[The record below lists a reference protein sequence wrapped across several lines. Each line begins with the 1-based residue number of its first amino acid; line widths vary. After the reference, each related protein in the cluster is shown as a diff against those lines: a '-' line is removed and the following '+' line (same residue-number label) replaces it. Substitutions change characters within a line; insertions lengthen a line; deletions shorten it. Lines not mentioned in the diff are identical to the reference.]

1 MSDKR
6 VEVGDVAPD
15 FELASQTGQKVRLKD
30 VIGKKPI
37 VLYFYPKDFTAG
49 CTTEA
54 CTFRDNFEV
63 FKDMGAE
70 IIGVSSDSVE
80 SHLDFAKKYNLP
92 FTLLADVNG
101 KVRELYGVPKAAGG
115 LFPGRVTYII
125 DRMGVVRYIFE
136 SLTHAEQHVQE
147 AIRVLKLL

>member
-1 MSDKR
+1 VSEKR

-15 FELASQTGQKVRLKD
+15 FELASQTGQSVRLKD
-30 VIGKKPI
+30 IIGKKPI
-37 VLYFYPKDFTAG
+37 VLYFYPKDFTSG

-54 CTFRDNFEV
+54 CSFRDNFEV

-92 FTLLADVNG
+92 FTLLADVSG

-125 DRMGVVRYIFE
+125 DRVGVVRYIFE
-136 SLTHAEQHVQE
+136 SLTHAEHHVQE
-147 AIRVLKLL
+147 AIRVLRLL